1 MLRKLSIHRALRSAF
16 MERAHFL
23 GLVLIATI
31 AVGTHL
37 AMDRLLAEERGKAI
51 RLDLLGEQRML
62 SERIKSLSLQL
73 AVLDHEGEAVRL
85 EAHLSEAIHTMRD
98 GHETLIKGDNSRLLP
113 GVAGYPVDEIYFGAE
128 HELDRQIRTFLAAAR
143 SFLSVPQTT
152 RHPDHVY
159 LAYMLGIRG
168 ETLHLSQTRAAEI
181 FTASAEE
188 DINRLRS
195 MLWLLL
201 TALMLS
207 IFFEWLVIYR
217 PSFRGM
223 LNRNL
228 KLQRRADTDPLTGAA
243 NRYSFTKA
251 ARKIIASRSRSDLPI
266 SLIMLDIDD
275 FKVLNDTYGHHIG
288 DIALIML
295 VQEINGR
302 LRAGDLLARIGGE
315 EFAILLP
322 GTTHDTA
329 LEIAERLRL
338 AISAKVMPCGE
349 DHELR
354 ITASFG
360 VTDVHSDEH
369 DISFAL
375 KRADKRM
382 YAAKHGG
389 RNRVVGHS

>member
-1 MLRKLSIHRALRSAF
+1 
-16 MERAHFL
+16 
-23 GLVLIATI
+23 
-31 AVGTHL
+31 
-37 AMDRLLAEERGKAI
+37 MDRLLAEERGKAI
-51 RLDLLGEQRML
+51 QLDLLGEQRML

-73 AVLDHEGEAVRL
+73 AVLDHDGDAVRL
-85 EAHLSEAIHTMRD
+85 EEHLSDAINTMWD
-98 GHETLIKGDNSRLLP
+98 GHETLIMGDNSQLLP
-113 GVAGYPVDEIYFGAE
+113 GVAGYPVDEIYFGTE

-143 SFLSVPQTT
+143 SFLSVPQAI

-168 ETLHLSQTRAAEI
+168 ETLHQSQSRAAEV
-181 FTASAEE
+181 FTASAEQ
-188 DINRLRS
+188 DIDRLRS

-228 KLQRRADTDPLTGAA
+228 VLQRRADTDPLTGAP

-251 ARKIIASRSRSDLPI
+251 ARKIIATRSRAALPI
-266 SLIMLDIDD
+266 SLVMLDIDD

-295 VQEINGR
+295 VQELNGR
-302 LRAGDLLARIGGE
+302 LRAGDLLTRMGGE

-322 GTTHDTA
+322 DTSHDDA

-338 AISAKVMPCGE
+338 AISAKVLPCEEG
-349 DHELR
+349 HELR

-360 VTDVHSDEH
+360 VTEVRSDEH
-369 DISFAL
+369 DISAAL
-375 KRADKRM
+375 KRADERM

-389 RNRVVGHS
+389 RNRVVGHA